1 MAATAAGSSTASGLP
16 ARSAEE
22 GEIKESELDREGF
35 DAEKYVAEVLGR
47 EGLEGVLRVEAGLI
61 GGELF
66 YCCLIFTWEG
76 WAIQNGGLGG
86 EGAAHADGM
95 VARLEI
101 RGLDGERKALVYD
114 NYSKLITATDT
125 IRKVRHL
132 LGCSRSWFCDA
143 DWLVFVDAYEYGSS
157 DPYDFHSRARHLSYC
172 GDCGFLVRSAS
183 GKSVAESRRVCIV
196 HS

>member
-1 MAATAAGSSTASGLP
+1 V
-16 ARSAEE
+16 ED

-35 DAEKYVAEVLGR
+35 DAGKYVADVLGR

-66 YCCLIFTWEG
+66 YCLLLWR
-76 WAIQNGGLGG
+76 NGHLEHGLGALMLI
-86 EGAAHADGM
+86 EL

-125 IRKVRHL
+125 IRKVRN
-132 LGCSRSWFCDA
+132 
-143 DWLVFVDAYEYGSS
+143 
-157 DPYDFHSRARHLSYC
+157 
-172 GDCGFLVRSAS
+172 FLVLD
-183 GKSVAESRRVCIV
+183 RVL
-196 HS
+196 